1 MGKFHI
7 RLVGGWCG
15 NRMVMVQ
22 QNLDNLLAERGF
34 DVKIDQQSVWE
45 SYAPPQHVDLVLQL
59 MPAFSAD
66 ELEPPSL
73 LVHPFLKDIDH
84 QETIEQVFEAVALHY
99 PNTSNPAKSITAQA
113 G

>member
-15 NRMVMVQ
+15 NRMVMVRDQ
-22 QNLDNLLAERGF
+22 LDNLLTQKGY

-45 SYAPPQHVDLVLQL
+45 SYAPPQHANLVLQL
-59 MPAFSAD
+59 MPAFSPD
-66 ELEPPSL
+66 ELKPPSL
-73 LVHPFLKDIDH
+73 LVHPFLKDLDH
-84 QETIEQVFEAVALHY
+84 QQTLDQVCDAVAQYY
-99 PNTSNPAKSITAQA
+99 PESSQPAKAESAQA